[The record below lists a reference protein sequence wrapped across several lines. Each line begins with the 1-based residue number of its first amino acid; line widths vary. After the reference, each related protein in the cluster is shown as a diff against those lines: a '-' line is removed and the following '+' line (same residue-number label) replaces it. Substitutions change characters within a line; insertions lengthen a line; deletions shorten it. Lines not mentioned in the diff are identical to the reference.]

1 MIRVSGQTGNGT
13 SRRALLRGAALG
25 GTGIAAASLLPA
37 QSASAAGAGNG
48 FTFPGVD
55 VVIDNSHATT
65 DVTVLVRDYLARKSE
80 KDPDGTA
87 SFFSHSSLTYIDA
100 VLGWSFYGWESMR
113 AALGQFMPNWPKDGK
128 SYPARVL
135 GDSTSAIVFFTD
147 TEGLFG
153 PSEIRAVGV
162 INFSHQKITRQIDY
176 WDGRHF
182 GISDTAKLKVSA
194 DKFPADFREST
205 VGETAAPTMKNV
217 SAKLARA
224 LRAGD
229 GASAAE
235 LFAPAAVF
243 EDIPAHLQIIGPRS
257 IGSYLAGAASLLPY
271 TGGGTA
277 VRHTVGSA
285 VGGGYEWTASDGPV
299 PRGVIALD
307 LDGSAKITR
316 LTAMWDG
323 SLVDDSTLI
332 SLAQKA
338 IER

>member
-1 MIRVSGQTGNGT
+1 MRVSGEAGNGAT
-13 SRRALLRGAALG
+13 RRGLLRGAALG
-25 GTGIAAASLLPA
+25 GTGIAAASLFTA
-37 QSASAAGAGNG
+37 QSASASGAGNG

-55 VVIDNSHATT
+55 VVIDDSHATT
-65 DVTVLVRDYLARKSE
+65 DVTVLVRDYLAHKSE
-80 KDPDGTA
+80 KDLDGTM
-87 SFFSHSSLTYIDA
+87 SFFSRSPVTYIDGI
-100 VLGWSFYGWESMR
+100 LGWSFSDWDSLR
-113 AALGQFMPNWPKDGK
+113 AQLGQFMPSWPKDGK
-128 SYPARVL
+128 SYPTRIL

-153 PSEIRAVGV
+153 PSEIRALGV
-162 INFSHQKITRQIDY
+162 INFDHRKISRQVDY

-182 GISDTAKLKVSA
+182 GISDTVNLRVPA

-217 SAKLARA
+217 SFKLARA
-224 LRAGD
+224 LRDGD
-229 GASAAE
+229 RANAAE
-235 LFAPAAVF
+235 LFAPGAVF
-243 EDIPAHLQIIGPRS
+243 EDIPAHLQITGPRS
-257 IGSYLAGAASLLPY
+257 ISSFLTGAVSLLPY

-277 VRHTVGSA
+277 VRHIVGSA
-285 VGGGYEWTASDGPV
+285 VGGGYEWTAANGPV
-299 PRGVIALD
+299 PRGVTALE
-307 LDGSAKITR
+307 LDGSGKITR